1 MSRSM
6 RNQQGITLWGFLFVA
21 IVFVIVGMVAFK
33 LFPIYNENMGVKRTL
48 NQVREMPDAQD
59 MRPSQVE
66 HEMLNKLY
74 LNDVRDISR
83 ENFKDHFVIERT
95 AEGVVVH
102 VNYNRE
108 AHFAKNVYLLVKFQ
122 EDFPM
127 YAAEE

>member
-102 VNYNRE
+102 VTYNRE
-108 AHFAKNVYLLVKFQ
+108 AHFAKNVYLLV
-122 EDFPM
+122 
-127 YAAEE
+127 